1 MTAQELSEVN
11 MRAVAYD
18 YANDNLHL
26 AKEYSRFLSEAKDDD
41 ERNIRERCLSLR
53 RGQPIGE
60 IESLF
65 AYLVNGTLND

>member
-1 MTAQELSEVN
+1 MTEQELFEVN

-18 YANDNLHL
+18 YADNNLHL
-26 AKEYSRFLSEAKDDD
+26 AEEYYRFLGEAKDDD
-41 ERNIRERCLSLR
+41 ECDIRERCLSLR

-65 AYLVNGTLND
+65 AYLINGTLND

>member
-1 MTAQELSEVN
+1 MTEQELFEVN
-11 MRAVAYD
+11 TRFVAYD
-18 YANDNLHL
+18 YADNNLHL
-26 AKEYSRFLSEAKDDD
+26 AEEYSRFLSEAKDDD

-60 IESLF
+60 IQSLF